1 MDNFTQPKYIKA
13 RSPAPSKPDFFDK
26 SLTLMAGT
34 NLYGDP
40 LLKVGWSHDLR
51 MFRNGN
57 SEAIKYPGW
66 ACWVLEKYV
75 PPSFFEPKWDW
86 ENRRYRRVDGKKI
99 DMLGEFPNG
108 RTSANYIMA
117 TPLANPDGT
126 PVTLG
131 SDVLLWI
138 DINKD
143 SLLHRVPSAY
153 ESLAAYSD
161 LQDAMLKE
169 EEKMWA
175 EMENETADWD
185 DYVSVHQDEI
195 NRNPQFTFPTGIVKP
210 NSSLWTPDGEV
221 SLDGATR
228 YVDKSGAMHTLWED
242 KDGNGHA
249 QIDFTA

>member
-1 MDNFTQPKYIKA
+1 MV
-13 RSPAPSKPDFFDK
+13 
-26 SLTLMAGT
+26 GT
-34 NLYGDP
+34 NLYADP
-40 LLKVGWSHDLR
+40 LLQVGWSHDLR

-57 SEAIKYPGW
+57 PEAIKYPGW

-75 PPSFFEPKWDW
+75 PPSFFEPKLEW
-86 ENRRYRRVDGKKI
+86 ENRRYRRVNGKKI

-126 PVTLG
+126 AVTLG

-138 DINKD
+138 DIHKD
-143 SLLHRVPSAY
+143 QLLHRVPSAY

-175 EMENETADWD
+175 EMDEETADWD
-185 DYVSVHQDEI
+185 DYISTHEDQI
-195 NRNPQFTFPTGIVKP
+195 NRNPEFTFPTGIVKP
-210 NSSLWTPDGEV
+210 HSSLWTPDGE
-221 SLDGATR
+221 R
-228 YVDKSGAMHTLWED
+228 P
-242 KDGNGHA
+242 
-249 QIDFTA
+249 I